1 MGLRLRVSTGSLPR
15 TRPAMLPSSMN
26 TPWAE
31 SNRYKDFGAQYHS
44 QPDGHARSVHPRVLS
59 VYASTQDFGGAP
71 FATHLSALI
80 PTLQH
85 SILGVWLTL
94 TQAGYPPACQQTIS
108 SPHVQR
114 LVLAATREAT
124 LQRTGNVS
132 HGFGAIII
140 LTSSR
145 CFRNRSNW
153 HSHHHPLATAQMPAA
168 CRREFHARV
177 LRNATVCHLSV
188 ER

>member
-1 MGLRLRVSTGSLPR
+1 M
-15 TRPAMLPSSMN
+15 TRPSMLPSGMH

-31 SNRYKDFGAQYHS
+31 SDRYKDFGAQYHS

-108 SPHVQR
+108 SPHVHR
-114 LVLAATREAT
+114 FVLASARVTTRPSGVSPENSVSDHRPISKFS
-124 LQRTGNVS
+124 RTTNNTNRTND
-132 HGFGAIII
+132 AK
-140 LTSSR
+140 TSS
-145 CFRNRSNW
+145 
-153 HSHHHPLATAQMPAA
+153 
-168 CRREFHARV
+168 
-177 LRNATVCHLSV
+177 
-188 ER
+188 